1 MCDIDPITKNIDAKQ
16 IEKLITAKTK
26 AIIPVHYCGY
36 PCDMD
41 EICRIAEHYQ
51 LYIVEDCAHAIEA
64 KFKGKHCGSF
74 GEIDASSFYATKN
87 IAIGEGGMCVSNNDA
102 LIQRVSKLGL
112 HGLSRDAWR
121 RFESSSRKVYDVSEI
136 GFKMNMT
143 DLQAAIG
150 LVQLKRINT
159 MYERRRRIW
168 ELYDSYLTDTG
179 LDLPSLPESHS
190 AHARHL
196 YVVGLPSHVDR
207 DEFIWRASHDYG
219 ITMGVHYKSV
229 PTFSAYKHIWNS
241 SDIIANFPIAL
252 NGGIKQFH

>member
-1 MCDIDPITKNIDAKQ
+1 
-16 IEKLITAKTK
+16 
-26 AIIPVHYCGY
+26 
-36 PCDMD
+36 
-41 EICRIAEHYQ
+41 
-51 LYIVEDCAHAIEA
+51 
-64 KFKGKHCGSF
+64 
-74 GEIDASSFYATKN
+74 
-87 IAIGEGGMCVSNNDA
+87 
-102 LIQRVSKLGL
+102 
-112 HGLSRDAWR
+112 
-121 RFESSSRKVYDVSEI
+121 
-136 GFKMNMT
+136 
-143 DLQAAIG
+143 
-150 LVQLKRINT
+150 

-252 NGGIKQFH
+252 EWGHKTISLSLSAAVSDEDVERIVECTKRLIA